1 VPLEARRRLLQT
13 LFGERV
19 DAITLRLLEHVVGS
33 LRGRRLE
40 TALEQLVALA
50 AVRRAETV
58 AEATVAAP
66 LTAQQE
72 ERLVSILERIYRTR
86 IRVQVRVDPDVLG
99 GVVVRVGDEV
109 VDGTIL
115 HRIEQARRAAT
126 G

>member
-1 VPLEARRRLLQT
+1 
-13 LFGERV
+13 
-19 DAITLRLLEHVVGS
+19 
-33 LRGRRLE
+33 
-40 TALEQLVALA
+40 
-50 AVRRAETV
+50 V